1 VRFDLLYILG
11 GGGGDSL
18 SYLPCTIITFSL
30 LRHYCHFMHVIPI
43 ERYWFNDTAPAVGV
57 YGDVL
62 SPPRSVT
69 DVVHWL
75 NYLSA
80 ARDDDDGAVRR
91 RTTKYAAINAAVE
104 ATTLN
109 ERTLR
114 LRRQDVFLRDHISSG
129 DVLIVSIGGN
139 DIALCPTPCTMASM
153 AGLLCL
159 PTACLNHGRSFGA
172 VPVSLVLLLP

>member
-1 VRFDLLYILG
+1 MRG
-11 GGGGDSL
+11 
-18 SYLPCTIITFSL
+18 T
-30 LRHYCHFMHVIPI
+30 PI
-43 ERYWFNDTAPAVGV
+43 KRYWFHDTAPAVGV

-80 ARDDDDGAVRR
+80 ARNNDDGAARR
-91 RTTKYAAINAAVE
+91 RTTRYAAINAAVE

-114 LRRQDVFLRDHISSG
+114 LRGQDAFLRDRISSG
-129 DVLIVSIGGN
+129 DVLVVSVGGN
-139 DIALCPTPCTMASM
+139 DIALYPTPCTIASM

-159 PTACLNHGRSFGA
+159 PTACLNYGRSFGV
-172 VPVSLVLLLP
+172 VPVCFSLII